1 MSQATADI
9 FGPTHANF
17 TFTISSGTPTGAF
30 LRVPGKPEVQL
41 TVNSAA
47 REIAVP
53 DLPSGDSQVRLDI
66 VWASGDPD
74 AVIDV
79 GQDPSGTVHTPTPK
93 HTLDSG
99 ETPAFVKLFGI
110 GG

>member
-30 LRVPGKPEVQL
+30 LRVRGNPEVPL
-41 TVNSAA
+41 TVDSDA
-47 REIAVP
+47 REISVP
-53 DLPSGDSQVRLDI
+53 DLPTADSQVRLDI
-66 VWASGDPD
+66 VWGDADPD

-79 GQDPSGTVHTPTPK
+79 GKDPSGTVHTPDPK